1 MKNLK
6 ELKELNSEQ
15 LLKEYKKNK
24 AEINN
29 VSEEITNLKAK
40 IIQEN

>member
-1 MKNLK
+1 MKDLK
-6 ELKELNSEQ
+6 ELRELSSEQ

-29 VSEEITNLKAK
+29 VSEEITKLKAK